1 LICQTIF
8 KKFDKNEVVNKKNPW
23 IKKTKKEKELLC
35 KNVLNKFLKDK
46 NEEVGSIS
54 FNYIE
59 KDINKFPVRIYVST
73 SSEFDP
79 KKKPSLLRRFEK
91 FIKKEIDESLQ
102 VFHKEK
108 KDLNKIRRL

>member
-1 LICQTIF
+1 M
-8 KKFDKNEVVNKKNPW
+8 VSKKNLW

-59 KDINKFPVRIYVST
+59 KDINKLPV
-73 SSEFDP
+73 EFMFRLLQNLIP
-79 KKKPSLLRRFEK
+79 KKAK
-91 FIKKEIDESLQ
+91 FVKK
-102 VFHKEK
+102 V
-108 KDLNKIRRL
+108 